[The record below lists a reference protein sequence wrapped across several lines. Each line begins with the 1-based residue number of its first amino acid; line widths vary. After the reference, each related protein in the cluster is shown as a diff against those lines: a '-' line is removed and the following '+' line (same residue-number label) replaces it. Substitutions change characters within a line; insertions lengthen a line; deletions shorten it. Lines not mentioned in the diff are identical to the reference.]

1 MLEKVEVIRSQI
13 QLYEFAFKV
22 CLIGAILFSILTIYI
37 YFSLHIG
44 KVISQL
50 TGIYK
55 NKEIV
60 RIHQNNMISGK
71 ITGVYGQKKPLIYQY
86 NEEKTEKLSP
96 QEEETVPL
104 PMEEVTQP
112 LPDPDFQMT
121 ETVVL
126 GQPEE
131 WI

>member
-1 MLEKVEVIRSQI
+1 MLEKVEIIKNQI
-13 QLYEFAFKV
+13 QLYELSFKV
-22 CLIGAILFSILTIYI
+22 CLIGAILFAVLTIYI

-50 TGIYK
+50 TGHYK
-55 NKEIV
+55 SKEIV
-60 RIHQNNMISGK
+60 RIHQNNMVSGK
-71 ITGVYGQKKPLIYQY
+71 ITGVYGQKKPLVYQY
-86 NEEKTEKLSP
+86 DEEKTEKLKQ

-104 PMEEVTQP
+104 AMDEVTQP
-112 LPDPDFQMT
+112 LPNPDFQTT

-126 GQPEE
+126 GHPEE